1 MHRNEIE
8 TDKEIIYY
16 SLTMRKN
23 YIQTGDPF
31 KSPEDV
37 ENCGEGKIK
46 PLSTD
51 QMKLVIRIQELMNR
65 CLNNKNNKTKLT
77 S

>member
-1 MHRNEIE
+1 MVRNEIE

-16 SLTMRKN
+16 SLAMRKN

-46 PLSTD
+46 VLSTD

-65 CLNNKNNKTKLT
+65 CLDFSKKK
-77 S
+77 